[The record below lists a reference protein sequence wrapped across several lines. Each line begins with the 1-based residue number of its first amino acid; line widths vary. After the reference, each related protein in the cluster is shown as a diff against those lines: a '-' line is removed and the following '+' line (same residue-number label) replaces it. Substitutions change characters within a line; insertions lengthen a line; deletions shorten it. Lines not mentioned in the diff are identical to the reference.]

1 MYSSSDLQD
10 YWLVNDFVTREDPS
24 GAGVVG
30 RFSFDWRAAAQQLG
44 RWRAQSAAPGAATL
58 SAEGDAALVE
68 ELGGLRVDE
77 GGSSPDDALKMAR
90 ASADEAA
97 AARKRIVPSAAPAAG
112 SKDREP
118 SVSGAV
124 QHCQSHGMTCAG
136 CGGVFGLG
144 ARIEPLCF
152 VLFFTLLATYMHNP
166 ESTLA
171 INQPGC
177 SSLPNWL
184 FFTS

>member
-1 MYSSSDLQD
+1 MYTSSDLSD

-30 RFSFDWRAAAQQLG
+30 RFSFDWRTAAQQLS
-44 RWRAQSAAPGAATL
+44 RWRAQSAATGGSTPPAD
-58 SAEGDAALVE
+58 GDAALAE
-68 ELGGLRVDE
+68 ELRGLRVDE
-77 GGSSPDDALKMAR
+77 GGDSPDDALKLAR

-97 AARKRIVPSAAPAAG
+97 AARRRIVPGAAPAAE

-124 QHCQSHGMTCAG
+124 QHCQSRSMTCAG